1 MTFVSLVVG
10 SDPVDAMWRLA
21 YHLSKF
27 VGVPVISNQESV
39 NERLEY
45 GRKLRHKFKRS
56 DHGNWDAARR
66 RHNPIEIIL
75 QVNRERIAKLIPIK
89 MARMAVSPFGFFRG
103 NVAVMAADLATLA
116 RTKIPVQICGDAHV
130 RNLGA
135 YSAPDGRLVFDINDF
150 DETITAPWEWDLR
163 RLATSLVL
171 AGREAGD
178 SERQSRDAVLA
189 CAAIYRTKMLEFS
202 RMTCI
207 EVHKYRI
214 HRQFVSRTGSS
225 VLQRAMRETPDR
237 TLAKLT
243 VARGGGRVFRSS
255 PPVLTRVAKAEA
267 QQVVKSL
274 RPYCETLPGC
284 SQQAL
289 SFYRPVDVAFKIV
302 GTGSVGTYDYVVL
315 HFAGDG
321 TRDPL
326 FIQVKQAVQSAYAP
340 YVTSPEARMHQGE
353 RVVHGQRLFEI
364 QSDMMLGWTS
374 LQGREFFV
382 RQLSDHKASIQSDQL
397 KGAGLIEYATTC
409 GEVLAKG
416 HARSGDPA
424 VLAGYMGSNDRWD
437 KALAKFALLYAD
449 QTTRDYEQFKKAIK
463 TGKIEAGNP
472 YL

>member
-1 MTFVSLVVG
+1 MNC
-10 SDPVDAMWRLA
+10 PVYD
-21 YHLSKF
+21 LSKF
-27 VGVPVISNQESV
+27 AGVLVISNQQSV
-39 NERLEY
+39 NKRLEY

-56 DHGNWDAARR
+56 DHANWDAAKRR
-66 RHNPIEIIL
+66 DEPLEIIL
-75 QVNRERIAKLIPIK
+75 QVNRKRIAKLVPIK
-89 MARMAVSPFGFFRG
+89 MGRMAVSPFGFFRG
-103 NVAVMAADLATLA
+103 NVAVMAADLAILA
-116 RTKIPVQICGDAHV
+116 NTGIPVQICGDAHV

-163 RLATSLVL
+163 RLATSLML

-178 SERQSRDAVLA
+178 SDRQCRDAVLA
-189 CAAIYRTKMLEFS
+189 CAALYRTKMLAFS

-207 EVHKYRI
+207 EVHKYRT
-214 HRQFVSRTGSS
+214 HRQFVGRTGNS
-225 VLQRAMRETPDR
+225 VLQRALRETPDR

-243 VARGGGRVFRSS
+243 VGHGGTPIFRSN
-255 PPVLTRVAKAEA
+255 PPVLTRVAQSEA

-274 RPYCETLPGC
+274 RPYEDTLPGC

-315 HFAGDG
+315 HFAGEG
-321 TRDPL
+321 KRDPL

-340 YVTSPEARMHQGE
+340 YVKSPETAMHQGQ

-374 LQGREFFV
+374 LQGREFLV
-382 RQLSDHKASIQSDQL
+382 RQLSDHKASIQDDEL

-424 VLAGYMGSNDRWD
+424 VLAGYLGSNDRWD
-437 KALAKFALLYAD
+437 KALAKFAVIYAD
-449 QTTRDYEQFKKAIK
+449 QTTRDYDLFQKAVRA
-463 TGKIEAGNP
+463 GKIKAGNP